1 MDKQKILHKIKVM
14 LGLVKDQF
22 ATAKL
27 ESGEEISFDAL
38 EINREVYDA
47 EGNPLTAGDYT
58 LEDGTKITVDEN
70 GVIKEIVLPDGEE
83 KKEEV
88 VTEEMDETDP
98 AKPETAE
105 PTKPE
110 EPTTPD
116 AEKAGE
122 ANEPVIVVVENEDG
136 KEFKVKLV
144 EGASIS
150 KSFKDGEYTDKDGKY
165 TVTVKGGRV
174 AGWVENTTETA
185 PGEAVGKPLE
195 DRVSELEQ
203 QVDDLY
209 NIVLT
214 LTEKMQGSET
224 KIEETVAEFKKIKAQ
239 PSATPVHFGKEVT
252 DTPMSRIEKLKSLKL
267 NK

>member
-38 EINREVYDA
+38 EINREVYDT

-88 VTEEMDETDP
+88 VTEEMDETNP
-98 AKPETAE
+98 AKAETE

-110 EPTTPD
+110 EPTVT
-116 AEKAGE
+116 E
-122 ANEPVIVVVENEDG
+122 ANKDNTGKEPEAVVVVETEKGDV
-136 KEFKVKLV
+136 KVKLV
-144 EGASIS
+144 EGA
-150 KSFKDGEYTDKDGKY
+150 KTNLGDGEYTDKGGKY
-165 TVTVKGGRV
+165 TVTVKGGAV
-174 AGWVENTTETA
+174 TGWVNNAETTEPT
-185 PGEAVGKPLE
+185 EAVGKTLE

-209 NIVLT
+209 NIVLA
-214 LTEKMQGSET
+214 LSEKMQGSET

>member
-27 ESGEEISFDAL
+27 ESGEEISFDTL

-122 ANEPVIVVVENEDG
+122 A
-136 KEFKVKLV
+136 
-144 EGASIS
+144 
-150 KSFKDGEYTDKDGKY
+150 
-165 TVTVKGGRV
+165 
-174 AGWVENTTETA
+174 
-185 PGEAVGKPLE
+185 VGKTIE
-195 DRVSELEQ
+195 DRVSELEH